1 MNPFESQYAPFGVS
15 SDRYKYQVVM
25 AKPMDTEDYLA
36 KLAVWEKERAEK
48 ISAAQ
53 AAGIDY

>member
-1 MNPFESQYAPFGVS
+1 MNPFESQYAAFGVS
-15 SDRYKYQVVM
+15 DGRYKYQVVM
-25 AKPMDTEDYLA
+25 KAPMNTDQYFEALE
-36 KLAVWEKERAEK
+36 VWEQERADR